1 MEVSPQLQ
9 SRLDQIAK
17 LPQSARAAIIFGIA
31 ALVVTG
37 YFFGLYAGMSER
49 LEGLRANE
57 LELQRKL
64 SEVRSVAANL
74 AAFEEE
80 IANLELKLSKVL
92 RQLPNEKELEVLLTD
107 ISNLGKKSGI
117 EIKSFTRLEEVPHD
131 FYAEVPISIEIEG
144 EYHNI
149 GRFFDLM
156 SDLPRIVN
164 MGSMNVKVS
173 KESIDSTR
181 LKVTGTLTTF
191 RFVGDDEKKA

>member
-17 LPQSARAAIIFGIA
+17 LPQSARAGIIVGIA
-31 ALVVTG
+31 LLMVGG
-37 YFFGLYAGMSER
+37 YYFTIYRGMAER

-74 AAFEEE
+74 GAFEEE

-92 RQLPNEKELEVLLTD
+92 RQLPNEKELEILLTD

-117 EIKSFTRLEEVPHD
+117 EIKSFKRHEEVPHD
-131 FYAEVPISIEIEG
+131 FYAEVPIAIEIEG
-144 EYHNI
+144 GYHNI
-149 GRFFDLM
+149 ARFFDLM

-164 MGSMNVKVS
+164 MGAMLLKVS
-173 KESIDSTR
+173 RESAEETR
-181 LKVTGTLTTF
+181 LRVTGTLTTF